1 MMSYLYLRPRGDR
14 LELLMSLLKRVGAE
28 SQDILIRLLQDCS
41 VKNIT
46 LSEEEEMFMFL
57 LFLGDSDVL

>member
-1 MMSYLYLRPRGDR
+1 MSYLYLRLRGDR
-14 LELLMSLLKRVGAE
+14 LELLMSLLERAGAE

-41 VKNIT
+41 GKNIT

-57 LFLGDSDVL
+57 LFLGDGDVL